1 MEHRKLTSS
10 QTTLTQLSRKESL
23 RREVVRSTLPISH
36 QDDTPI
42 GHDVRRLLSVPMVGE
57 LTNVDESKVCVT
69 PVGKM
74 HTVDDEFQ
82 KGFKAELYE
91 DSQSDDSDFEK
102 KPSQKYKTRKKKRKR
117 ENTLP
122 HSPASDTLSVEL
134 LPPSSSKLK
143 NTLSSQTIAR
153 QYNLLLD
160 DNLRLKKRN
169 AELQNFFHKNSTI
182 AHKYDTMEHKYEQAC
197 QEVRYLRYQLDIINL
212 ASKQPTYGQIDQ
224 LDLSN
229 YEGWI
234 GPRPQD

>member
-10 QTTLTQLSRKESL
+10 QTTLTQLSRKESV

-57 LTNVDESKVCVT
+57 LTDVDESKVCVT

-82 KGFKAELYE
+82 KGFKSELYK
-91 DSQSDDSDFEK
+91 DTHSDDSDFEK

-117 ENTLP
+117 ENASP

-134 LPPSSSKLK
+134 LPSPLSKLK

-160 DNLRLKKRN
+160 DKLRLKKQN
-169 AELQNFFHKNSTI
+169 TELEKVLGKNFQVVT
-182 AHKYDTMEHKYEQAC
+182 KYEALEHKYKQAC
-197 QEVRYLRYQLDIINL
+197 TEVRYLQYQLHIINL
-212 ASKQPTYGQIDQ
+212 ASKQQTYGQIDA